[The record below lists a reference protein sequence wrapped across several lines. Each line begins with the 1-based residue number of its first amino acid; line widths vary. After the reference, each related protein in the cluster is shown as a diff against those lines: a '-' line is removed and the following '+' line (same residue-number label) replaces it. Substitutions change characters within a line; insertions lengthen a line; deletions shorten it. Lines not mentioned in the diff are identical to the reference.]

1 MISGEMLME
10 KEAEEQTVEIKLELK
25 ARTSKIKGQKGLV
38 RINMAHIDET
48 DFEKGDNVELCT
60 PDREGKGIIVKVI
73 ADKYILKGIAS
84 IRKEDMDRL
93 KIKDEDPIILK
104 TYKKYSDTIKEG
116 YQKLKEKL
124 KRKKDEEEEEANEE

>member
-38 RINMAHIDET
+38 RINEAHIDET

-60 PDREGKGIIVKVI
+60 PEREGKGIIVKVI

-124 KRKKDEEEEEANEE
+124 KRKKDEEGEEEKVE